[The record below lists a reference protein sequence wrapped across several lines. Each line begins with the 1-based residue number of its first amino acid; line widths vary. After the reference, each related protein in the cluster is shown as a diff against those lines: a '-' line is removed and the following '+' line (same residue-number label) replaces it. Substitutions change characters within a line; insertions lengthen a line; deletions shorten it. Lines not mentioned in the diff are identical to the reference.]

1 MYSKVFEQVDEMEE
15 VGYSA
20 EQFKQE
26 VSTTNRVVFS
36 WLRWADPEETVAA
49 IDKFYETYDIRIF
62 APSHTNVIRKDL
74 PRYLGSLRE
83 AMRMAITGDFHL
95 VY

>member
-1 MYSKVFEQVDEMEE
+1 M
-15 VGYSA
+15 
-20 EQFKQE
+20 
-26 VSTTNRVVFS
+26 
-36 WLRWADPEETVAA
+36 AA
-49 IDKFYETYDIRIF
+49 INKFYETYDISIF

-74 PRYLGSLRE
+74 PRYLESLRE

>member
-1 MYSKVFEQVDEMEE
+1 M
-15 VGYSA
+15 
-20 EQFKQE
+20 
-26 VSTTNRVVFS
+26 STTNRLVFS
-36 WLRWADPEETVAA
+36 WLRWADPEENVAA
-49 IDKFYETYDIRIF
+49 IDKCFETYYIRIF

-74 PRYLGSLRE
+74 PRYLESLRE

>member
-1 MYSKVFEQVDEMEE
+1 MQIKRIDSTNKAVD
-15 VGYSA
+15 SA
-20 EQFKQE
+20 EHLNQE
-26 VSTTNRVVFS
+26 VSTTERVVFS
-36 WLRWADPEETVAA
+36 WLCWAEPERTVAA

-74 PRYLGSLRE
+74 PRYLESLRE

>member
-1 MYSKVFEQVDEMEE
+1 MEE

-20 EQFKQE
+20 EKFKQE

-36 WLRWADPEETVAA
+36 WLRWANPEETVAA
-49 IDKFYETYDIRIF
+49 IDKFYETYAIRIF
-62 APSHTNVIRKDL
+62 APSHTNAIRKDL
-74 PRYLGSLRE
+74 PRYLESLRK

-95 VY
+95 VH

>member
-1 MYSKVFEQVDEMEE
+1 M
-15 VGYSA
+15 A
-20 EQFKQE
+20 C
-26 VSTTNRVVFS
+26 
-36 WLRWADPEETVAA
+36 WADPEETIAA
-49 IDKFYETYDIRIF
+49 IDKFYETYDIRIL

-74 PRYLGSLRE
+74 PRYLESPRE

>member
-1 MYSKVFEQVDEMEE
+1 MSIT
-15 VGYSA
+15 SIS
-20 EQFKQE
+20 
-26 VSTTNRVVFS
+26 VSGS
-36 WLRWADPEETVAA
+36 WTRWADPEETVAA

-74 PRYLGSLRE
+74 PRYLDSLRE

>member
-1 MYSKVFEQVDEMEE
+1 MDEMEE

-20 EQFKQE
+20 EQFKPE
-26 VSTTNRVVFS
+26 VSTTNRMVFL

-62 APSHTNVIRKDL
+62 ATSHTNVIRKDL
-74 PRYLGSLRE
+74 PRYMESLRD
-83 AMRMAITGDFHL
+83 AIRMAITGDFHL
-95 VY
+95 V

>member
-1 MYSKVFEQVDEMEE
+1 MLQQTKTV
-15 VGYSA
+15 YSA
-20 EQFKQE
+20 VYLKQE
-26 VSTTNRVVFS
+26 VSTTNRLVFS
-36 WLRWADPEETVAA
+36 WLRWADPEETIAA
-49 IDKFYETYDIRIF
+49 IDKCFETYDIRIF

-74 PRYLGSLRE
+74 PVYLESLRE

>member
-1 MYSKVFEQVDEMEE
+1 MDEMEE

-26 VSTTNRVVFS
+26 VSTTGWCFRNCAGR
-36 WLRWADPEETVAA
+36 PEETVAA

-74 PRYLGSLRE
+74 PRYLDSLRE

>member
-1 MYSKVFEQVDEMEE
+1 MDEMEE

-36 WLRWADPEETVAA
+36 WLRWADPEEIVAA
-49 IDKFYETYDIRIF
+49 IDKFYETCDICIF

-74 PRYLGSLRE
+74 PRCLESLLE
-83 AMRMAITGDFHL
+83 AMRIAITADFHL

>member
-1 MYSKVFEQVDEMEE
+1 
-15 VGYSA
+15 
-20 EQFKQE
+20 
-26 VSTTNRVVFS
+26 VSTTNQSVFS

-49 IDKFYETYDIRIF
+49 IDKFYETYDLRFF
-62 APSHTNVIRKDL
+62 APRLTNVIRTDL
-74 PRYLGSLRE
+74 PRYLESLRE

>member
-1 MYSKVFEQVDEMEE
+1 MDEMEE

-74 PRYLGSLRE
+74 PRYLDSLRE

>member
-1 MYSKVFEQVDEMEE
+1 M
-15 VGYSA
+15 
-20 EQFKQE
+20 
-26 VSTTNRVVFS
+26 
-36 WLRWADPEETVAA
+36 AA

-74 PRYLGSLRE
+74 PRYLESLRE
-83 AMRMAITGDFHL
+83 VMRMAITGDFHL